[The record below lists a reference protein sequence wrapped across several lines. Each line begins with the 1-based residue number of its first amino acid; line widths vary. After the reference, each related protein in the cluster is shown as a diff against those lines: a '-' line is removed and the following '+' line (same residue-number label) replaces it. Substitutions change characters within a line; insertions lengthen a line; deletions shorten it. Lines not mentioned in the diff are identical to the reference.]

1 MQQGAEQPGRA
12 SHGTQEVCSGVEQ
25 GRAKCGGVWCVEGG
39 TTKEKGACACG
50 LAVCGLALFS
60 SHRGEVRGEARG
72 DEAGL
77 FARRVTVGR

>member
-12 SHGTQEVCSGVEQ
+12 SHGTQEVCSAVEQ

-50 LAVCGLALFS
+50 LAVCGLSLFFS
-60 SHRGEVRGEARG
+60 AEEKLGERRGATRPGCSQDV
-72 DEAGL
+72 
-77 FARRVTVGR
+77 

>member
-39 TTKEKGACACG
+39 TTKEKGACACVG
-50 LAVCGLALFS
+50 SLCVGSLFFS
-60 SHRGEVRGEARG
+60 AEEKLGRERRGATRPGCSQDV
-72 DEAGL
+72 
-77 FARRVTVGR
+77 

>member
-39 TTKEKGACACG
+39 TTKEKGACVRVGSLCVG
-50 LAVCGLALFS
+50 SLFFS
-60 SHRGEVRGEARG
+60 SAERS
-72 DEAGL
+72 
-77 FARRVTVGR
+77 

>member
-25 GRAKCGGVWCVEGG
+25 GRARCGGVWCVEGG

-50 LAVCGLALFS
+50 LAVCGRVGSLFFS
-60 SHRGEVRGEARG
+60 AEEKLWESRESTCEPR
-72 DEAGL
+72 
-77 FARRVTVGR
+77 